1 MDLSIGR
8 TTDPTTPTGEPDAR
22 EHTRDEQS
30 GARRKPSPGDYGE
43 TALSD
48 PSRRPSDDPLDPHK
62 PSRETND
69 PLDPDGHVI

>member
-8 TTDPTTPTGEPDAR
+8 TTDPTTPAGETDAR
-22 EHTRDEQS
+22 EQTPGEHP
-30 GARRKPSPGDYGE
+30 APRRIPSPDGYED

-48 PSRRPSDDPLDPHK
+48 PSRHPSVDPLDPHK

>member
-8 TTDPTTPTGEPDAR
+8 TTDPTTPTDAPDAR
-22 EHTRDEQS
+22 EHTPDEQS
-30 GARRKPSPGDYGE
+30 RPRRTPPPDDFE
-43 TALSD
+43 DTALSD
-48 PSRRPSDDPLDPHK
+48 PSRHPSVDPLDPHK